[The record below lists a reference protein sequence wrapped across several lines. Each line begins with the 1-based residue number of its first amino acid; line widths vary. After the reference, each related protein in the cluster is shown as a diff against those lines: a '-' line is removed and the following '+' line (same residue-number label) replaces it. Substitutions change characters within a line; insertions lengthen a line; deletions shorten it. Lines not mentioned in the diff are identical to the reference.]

1 MKKILSLTFFLF
13 ITVALFSQ
21 KATPSGFVLIPDG
34 EMEVGSKSFK
44 IKGFY
49 MLPYEVTNEEF
60 GAFVKWYK
68 EKNGKDEAELIK
80 PTISKKDL
88 ALLPKSYLKSSKFAK
103 YPVVGITRDI
113 AEKYCEYLK
122 EIHPENKGLFRLPF
136 EREWVYAAQGGRQNY
151 SFSCGNSL
159 TGINNELL
167 CNFKSNG
174 ATAAPMPSV
183 SLKPNEF
190 GLYNMSGNV
199 AEWIKEE
206 GRSKGGS
213 WNDMPQDL
221 MLTAKDPRFGH
232 KEATP
237 FTGFRVIW
245 VGEN

>member
-1 MKKILSLTFFLF
+1 MKNIFTIIFLF
-13 ITVALFSQ
+13 LITGLTFSQ
-21 KATPSGFVLIPDG
+21 KATPVGFVSIPDG

-44 IKGFY
+44 IRGFY
-49 MLPYEVTNEEF
+49 MMSHEVTNEEYAEF
-60 GAFVKWYK
+60 LKWYK
-68 EKNGKDEAELIK
+68 EKNGKDELEMVK
-80 PTISKKDL
+80 PVVSKKDL
-88 ALLPKSYLKSSKFAK
+88 PLLPKSYLKSSKFAK

-122 EIHPENKGLFRLPF
+122 DTHPENKGLFRLPF
-136 EREWVYAAQGGRQNY
+136 EREWIYAAQGGRQNY
-151 SFSCGNSL
+151 NYSCGNSL

-174 ATAAPMPSV
+174 TTAAPLPAI

-213 WNDMPQDL
+213 WNDSPLDL

-232 KEATP
+232 KEATA
-237 FTGFRVIW
+237 FTGFRVVW
-245 VGEN
+245 VGE